1 MRMKSKLI
9 PLTKWH
15 TIDQT
20 IADLDIDW
28 PRYHRETGLDCIQW
42 IQLQERNGRC
52 QLIIERQS
60 SRARLTLE
68 IFDPGMLSEYYLMWS

>member
-1 MRMKSKLI
+1 MKSKLI

-15 TIDQT
+15 TVDQST
-20 IADLDIDW
+20 PDLDIDW

-42 IQLQERNGRC
+42 IQQQERTGRC

-68 IFDPGMLSEYYLMWS
+68 IFEEEMLSEYYLMWS